1 MKKLSLLLSI
11 MWLIS
16 SCTPTPEPIEY
27 GSDMCDFC
35 KMSIVDA
42 QHGAELVSTKGKV
55 FKFDAIECLI
65 GYSKENKETKYA
77 FELVNDYSTPKEL
90 IDASQSIF
98 LISEKLSSPMGA
110 NLTAFGNRKNAEEML
125 MAKGGKLFTWEELQ
139 SHLNK
144 ENK

>member
-1 MKKLSLLLSI
+1 ML
-11 MWLIS
+11 WLIS

-42 QHGAELVSTKGKV
+42 QHGAELVSSKGKV

-65 GYSKENKETKYA
+65 GYSKEKKDTQFA

-90 IDASQSIF
+90 IEAKQSTF
-98 LISEKLSSPMGA
+98 LISENLSSPMGA
-110 NLTAFGNRKNAEEML
+110 NLTAFGDKKNAEEML
-125 MAKGGKLFTWEELQ
+125 SAKGGKLFSWSELND
-139 SHLNK
+139 HFNK
-144 ENK
+144 QK

>member
-1 MKKLSLLLSI
+1 MKKILLLLN
-11 MWLIS
+11 MLWLIS

-42 QHGAELVSTKGKV
+42 QHGAELVSSKGKV

-65 GYSKENKETKYA
+65 GYSKEKKDTQFA

-90 IDASQSIF
+90 IDAKQSTF
-98 LISEKLSSPMGA
+98 LISKNLSSPMGA
-110 NLTAFGNRKNAEEML
+110 NLTAFGNKENAEEML
-125 MAKGGKLFTWEELQ
+125 RAKGGKLFTWPELK
-139 SHLNK
+139 SYFSK
-144 ENK
+144 K